1 MPRLSTSILATALA
15 LAYAAPP
22 SIAFAKDP
30 PAKKSAGRDAREE
43 REEEERWDKPEWFW
57 MAAEGGVQTIDLHTF
72 RADFDTLTVGFLRGN
87 GTGPAAGV
95 ALGGRLS
102 LLTLGVRGRFASFA
116 TDSVESTAGG
126 WQLWSVDGEL
136 GVRFPFRRVQPY
148 FTLSAGY
155 STLGELDDAVDGL
168 AHGLDVNGVNA
179 RVGLGLDYY
188 VTPTVSLG
196 AQATG
201 EVLVMSR
208 PGVPL
213 RDLAEAQRVGTI
225 NEAEARILEA
235 DGSSVGTSFTF
246 TAGPGLHF

>member
-1 MPRLSTSILATALA
+1 MQRLTTLA
-15 LAYAAPP
+15 LTAAVAVAWTAPP
-22 SIAFAKDP
+22 STALAKDP
-30 PAKKSAGRDAREE
+30 PAKKRLGHDAREE
-43 REEEERWDKPEWFW
+43 REEEERWNKPEWFW

-72 RADFDTLTVGFLRGN
+72 RADFDTLTVGFLRGT
-87 GTGPAAGV
+87 GTGPAVGV
-95 ALGGRLS
+95 AMGGRLS

-116 TDSVESTAGG
+116 ADSVESTAGG
-126 WQLWSVDGEL
+126 WQLWSLDGEL
-136 GVRFPFRRVQPY
+136 GVRFPFRRLQPY

-155 STLGELDDAVDGL
+155 STIGELDDAVDGL
-168 AHGLDVNGVNA
+168 GHGLDVNGFNA
-179 RVGLGLDYY
+179 RAGLGLDYY

-208 PGVPL
+208 PGVAL

-225 NEAEARILEA
+225 NEAEARVLEA